1 MATTSASLLHLPSP
15 SFFPVSLPKTVI
27 PFPLLLRLTTYILI
41 LSTIALFPPFLRANS
56 PSPSDEYVWQMGFQ
70 FSDCK
75 VRIQTQHQQRAY
87 AASVQFTGSTKV
99 LQLEDLR
106 LDIHKEGKCLIHA
119 VQKLVSGDQCEGRFV
134 FCRDNKKP
142 KDKNKQ
148 VAERDAAVE
157 ALAWLTHT
165 TDNGR
170 DEDDKSPPDVT
181 DNMLKLLGKHRSIAQ

>member
-1 MATTSASLLHLPSP
+1 MIVSGLALKEKNCCSYLVNLLDYNTP
-15 SFFPVSLPKTVI
+15 
-27 PFPLLLRLTTYILI
+27 
-41 LSTIALFPPFLRANS
+41 A
-56 PSPSDEYVWQMGFQ
+56 
-70 FSDCK
+70 
-75 VRIQTQHQQRAY
+75 
-87 AASVQFTGSTKV
+87 V